1 MISSTGIPDSL
12 EFTNLIWLKPY
23 SFAYSSQI
31 LSMSLRNCS
40 KYGIMYFFCSKWSW
54 FYASIYSEMAN
65 EKSSISVNLAN
76 SGCFPKV
83 SCKNF
88 VKLAI
93 NFYLSLTLIINGMV
107 FIPS

>member
-1 MISSTGIPDSL
+1 
-12 EFTNLIWLKPY
+12 
-23 SFAYSSQI
+23 
-31 LSMSLRNCS
+31 
-40 KYGIMYFFCSKWSW
+40 
-54 FYASIYSEMAN
+54 MAN

-76 SGCFPKV
+76 SGCFSKV

-93 NFYLSLTLIINGMV
+93 NSYLSLTLIINGMV